1 MTTTTSNDKTRN
13 DQQKTTTN
21 DRTKTKTTG
30 TGRNPWGFIRG
41 FSKFLF
47 TMGLGAMMLL
57 NCQPWLE
64 LAAQIAGQIRI
75 VPFLDSLIAIPYL
88 GGWIQWLAVNG
99 AKILG
104 LLLWFSVQLIEIIP
118 MVAKDPQ
125 IVAMWVERWDGKEF
139 RVRGDGS
146 SSDQLKT
153 IFNQFPTE
161 WFASL
166 AQYRAAAYAIEFL
179 VCFLRFPPY
188 EGGVEAIA
196 SDFPNFDPSLIL
208 WWQLALF
215 LLTMFGFEICL
226 RLILRLWQGIRYLR

>member
-1 MTTTTSNDKTRN
+1 MTTTTSNDKTRK
-13 DQQKTTTN
+13 DRQTTTN
-21 DRTKTKTTG
+21 DRTQTKTTG
-30 TGRNPWGFIRG
+30 TGRNPWGFIRR

-64 LAAQIAGQIRI
+64 LAAQIAGQIKI

-99 AKILG
+99 ARILG
-104 LLLWFSVQLIEIIP
+104 LLLWISVQLIEIIP

-166 AQYRAAAYAIEFL
+166 AQYRAAAYALEFL

-188 EGGVEAIA
+188 EGGVEAIVF
-196 SDFPNFDPSLIL
+196 DFPNFDPSLIL
-208 WWQLALF
+208 WWQLTLF